1 MSSEVPAG
9 VLAEVGGAKQAPLI
23 SVTRL
28 DALVGNTPMV
38 KLRGFSPQGLASI
51 YVKMENVNPSGTMR
65 DRYIAEILQRSV
77 AAGHTMPGDAVALAG
92 LDDSALAA
100 ALLGSLLG
108 FSVHLFVPKD
118 AGRRQLDL
126 ITRYGPTLHW
136 LPAGTGLREAMAEA
150 AAWAR
155 PEPDRLYVDAFRRQA
170 VCDAYQGIAT
180 EIMLALRGHTLGGF
194 ATSVSTGGTFREVS
208 AHLRQTYPAL
218 KLGGAVLLEDDTP
231 LESLRTSKDD
241 MLRRISLDDAWGMRD
256 RVAQTEGLLLGPK
269 GAAAVI
275 LATEMQ
281 QDLAPDDVIVALN
294 PDAGQRYLGWE
305 ERVTFQHQPFISSQ
319 APKA

>member
-1 MSSEVPAG
+1 MSSEVPLSASFAANK
-9 VLAEVGGAKQAPLI
+9 VNLL
-23 SVTRL
+23 SVERL

-38 KLRGFSPQGLASI
+38 KLRGLSPEGKAAI
-51 YVKMENVNPSGTMR
+51 YVKMENYNPSGTMR

-100 ALLGSLLG
+100 ALLGNLLG

-126 ITRYGPTLHW
+126 IMRYGPTIHW
-136 LPAGTGLREAMAEA
+136 LPEGTGLREAMDAA

-170 VCDAYQGIAT
+170 VCDAYQGIAS

-208 AHLRQTYPAL
+208 AHLRQTFPAL
-218 KLGGAVLLEDDTP
+218 KLGGAVLLEDTP
-231 LESLRTSKDD
+231 LDSLRTSKDD
-241 MLRRISLDDAWGMRD
+241 ILERIALEDAWAMRD
-256 RVAQTEGLLLGPK
+256 QVARTEGVMLGPK
-269 GAAAVI
+269 GAAALM
-275 LATEMQ
+275 LAIEMQ
-281 QDLAPDDVIVALN
+281 RELAAHDVIVSLN

-305 ERVTFQHQPFISSQ
+305 ERVTFQHQPFISSW